1 MKPKRIMIESAMYE
15 LKQDLKL
22 YGKPLLLTAMVLV
35 AMQLIFHELCPMK
48 ILLGIPCPGCGLTH
62 ACLDILTLHWKKA
75 WNWNPA
81 GFLWVPSI
89 LLLLWMRY
97 IKQHRIKYVF
107 AFFWF
112 TVGMTLLY
120 YVINFGNIIAEYK
133 AL

>member
-1 MKPKRIMIESAMYE
+1 MSYE
-15 LKQDLKL
+15 DTFRDSLSRMRVDS
-22 YGKPLLLTAMVLV
+22 
-35 AMQLIFHELCPMK
+35 
-48 ILLGIPCPGCGLTH
+48 
-62 ACLDILTLHWKKA
+62 CLSGDFDIALHWKKA

-107 AFFWF
+107 ALFWF
-112 TVGMTLLY
+112 TVGMTLLN

>member
-1 MKPKRIMIESAMYE
+1 MK
-15 LKQDLKL
+15 KQ
-22 YGKPLLLTAMVLV
+22 LLTAMVLV

-62 ACLDILTLHWKKA
+62 ACLEILTLHWKKA

-112 TVGMTLLY
+112 TVGMTLLN

>member
-62 ACLDILTLHWKKA
+62 ACLDILTFHWKKA

-112 TVGMTLLY
+112 TVGMTLLN

>member
-1 MKPKRIMIESAMYE
+1 MIKSTIDE
-15 LKQDLKL
+15 LRQDLKL
-22 YGKPLLLTAMVLV
+22 YGKPLLLTAIVLAV
-35 AMQLIFHELCPMK
+35 MQLVFHELCPMK

-75 WNWNPA
+75 WNWNPT

-97 IKQHRIKYVF
+97 IKRRKIKGVF

-112 TVGMTLLY
+112 TVGMTLLN
-120 YVINFGNIIAEYK
+120 YVINFGNIIAGYK